1 VGVITCEFYFLD
13 QPQRNPNVQGAHKEM
28 EELPPI
34 SEKAIKGDAISHQA
48 M

>member
-13 QPQRNPNVQGAHKEM
+13 QPQRNRDLHGAHKEM
-28 EELPPI
+28 KELPPI

-48 M
+48 T